1 MSIDWFTVSAQI
13 VNFLILMALLKRF
26 LYAPLLA
33 VMDKR
38 EQTVAQRWEEA
49 ERLQQQAQIALEDNQ
64 KQQRLLRETQEASLS
79 RIREE
84 AEAQKQQ
91 MLETIRDDLQQRK
104 DRWLGSIEQEKE
116 DFLLDL
122 QRRVGEETLA
132 IATNAL
138 RDLAHADL
146 EQAITSAF
154 LQKLAALDPT
164 TQVALKR
171 ALHEPTESLVVQTRF
186 LLSDTQQQA
195 ITTQLEQIADSAVR
209 VDFAQEPALLGGISL
224 KVPPY
229 EIAWNLREYLDALGA
244 TFQHALS
251 ARSSQAPTPPEKGA
265 I

>member
-33 VMDKR
+33 AMDKR

-64 KQQRLLRETQEASLS
+64 KQQRLLRETQESALL

-91 MLETIRDDLQQRK
+91 MLQTIRDDLQQRK
-104 DRWLGSIEQEKE
+104 DRWLRSIEQEKQ

-122 QRRVGEETLA
+122 QQRVGEETLA
-132 IATNAL
+132 IATHAL
-138 RDLAHADL
+138 RDLAHAEI

-154 LQKLAALDPT
+154 LQKLTTLDPA
-164 TQVALKR
+164 TQAALKR
-171 ALHEPTESLVVQTRF
+171 ALHESTEALTVHTRF
-186 LLSDTQQQA
+186 PLSDAQQQA
-195 ITTQLEQIADSAVR
+195 ILTQIEQIADAPVR
-209 VDFAQEPALLGGISL
+209 VEFAQDPALLGGISL